1 MPDAKLP
8 PIKLVIETDA
18 FGNSVVR
25 DTYSGRE
32 IECVKFAEIKYDASY
47 GHRPVL
53 YLEIDLGESTFIQ
66 K

>member
-8 PIKLVIETDA
+8 AIKLVIETDA
-18 FGNSVVR
+18 YGNSSVK

-32 IECVKFAEIKYDASY
+32 IEGVKYAEVKYDAAY

-53 YLEIDLGESTFIQ
+53 HLEIDLGESTLIQ